1 MTSRIFL
8 SEMHNVIAHVQ
19 KNTALLEQGG
29 TTTNSSTN
37 NTQRFST
44 YDSEILCDEIYH
56 NELHIILPIA
66 VLYCKDFLPI
76 EVSHKPLVVPY
87 MTLCLTLFF
96 FVDVVA
102 VVGGHVRTPLH

>member
-1 MTSRIFL
+1 
-8 SEMHNVIAHVQ
+8 MHNVIAHVHR
-19 KNTALLEQGG
+19 NTALLEQGG
-29 TTTNSSTN
+29 TTNNNNSTS

-76 EVSHKPLVVPY
+76 EVSHKPLVALKH
-87 MTLCLTLFF
+87 TLSHSLLL
-96 FVDVVA
+96 DVVV